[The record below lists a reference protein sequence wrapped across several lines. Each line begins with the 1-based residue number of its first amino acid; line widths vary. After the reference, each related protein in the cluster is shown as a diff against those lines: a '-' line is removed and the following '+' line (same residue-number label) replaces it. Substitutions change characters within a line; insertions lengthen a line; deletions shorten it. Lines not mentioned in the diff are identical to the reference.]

1 MLSQTPLYSTEELSL
16 TLSHFYYCTAA
27 LSESAINTTLKSD
40 YTPGNAGKSSG
51 VMRPPEAPPAAAQR
65 PPDMTPEDPGPPD
78 TEGKSS
84 ALNDCLSLAA
94 CAIHM
99 QLSHLLNQPVW

>member
-1 MLSQTPLYSTEELSL
+1 MHALTSTSIQHRGAEPVTFLLLYSS
-16 TLSHFYYCTAA
+16 
-27 LSESAINTTLKSD
+27 LSESAINTKLKAD
-40 YTPGNAGKSSG
+40 YTPGNAGKSSA

-94 CAIHM
+94 CAIH
-99 QLSHLLNQPVW
+99 V